1 MNMKQWLEDVK
12 RASCKKALPILS
24 FPSAQLLK
32 CTVQQLTCDS
42 ELQACGMQMVA
53 EHCDALAAVSMMDL
67 SVEAEAFGS
76 KIHFSENEVPTV
88 VEPLIT
94 TLDQARTLVV
104 PEVDAGRCGLYTDT
118 IRKAVDRITDR
129 PVLAGVI
136 GPYSLAGRLMDVTE
150 IMINCYMDP
159 EMVHTVLQ
167 KTTSFLINYIRRYK
181 EVGAHGVVMA
191 EPLTGML
198 SPDLAR
204 EFSEPYVRQIVE
216 AVQDEEFIVVYHNCG
231 DNILHMAD
239 SIAAIGAAAY
249 HFGNAVPLKAM
260 LAVMP
265 GDALVMGNVDP
276 ARQFCHGTPESIKEE
291 TLRILRECGEYPNF
305 VISSGC
311 DIPPAAPWEN
321 IQAFFA
327 AVAEYYAC

>member
-12 RASCKKALPILS
+12 QMPKKKALPILS
-24 FPSAQLLK
+24 FPSAQLLG
-32 CTVQQLTCDS
+32 CSIQQLTCDS
-42 ELQACGMQMVA
+42 DLQARGMQMVA
-53 EHCDALAAVSMMDL
+53 QRCDTLAAVSMMDL
-67 SVEAEAFGS
+67 SVEAEAFGA
-76 KIHFSENEVPTV
+76 KVRFSEDEVPVV

-94 TLDQARTLVV
+94 TMDQAHALAV
-104 PEVDAGRCGLYTDT
+104 PDTEAGRCGLYIET
-118 IRKAVDRITDR
+118 IRKAVAGITDR

-150 IMINCYMDP
+150 IMINCYMEP

-167 KTTSFLINYIRRYK
+167 KATRFLTGYIRRYK
-181 EVGAHGVVMA
+181 EAGAHGVIMA

-216 AVQDEEFIVVYHNCG
+216 SVQDDDFILVYHNCG

-239 SIAAIGAAAY
+239 SIAATGAAAF
-249 HFGNAVPLKAM
+249 HFGNAVPLKEM

-265 GDALVMGNVDP
+265 EDVLVMGNVDP
-276 ARQFCHGTPESIKEE
+276 ARQFCHGTPESIKAE
-291 TLRILRECGEYPNF
+291 TLQILQECGSYPNF

-311 DIPPAAPWEN
+311 DIPPGSPWEN
-321 IQAFFA
+321 IQAFFEIA
-327 AVAEYYAC
+327 AEYYS